1 MRHHLYVCLKL
12 REGSKSG
19 VQKVVKKWVFGHL
32 GVFGVSSFLGVPQ
45 KVAYFVMSLFDQ
57 LLDHFLSLLF
67 RHPPYDYLVLKKVA
81 KVGPEVGQKPVIWG
95 SQKPRFWPKMAIF
108 GPKPPGV
115 VRGWVPPKNPLFG
128 VFWKSAKKP
137 SFLALN
143 LGHLKK
149 AKKRGHFWVFSGG
162 SKMAILEKWQNL
174 MAPESTFFSIFCK
187 KNVCFFVIFW
197 HFLEVWEKATS
208 WDPLFSP
215 FFEPFFV
222 MFLSCLLLC

>member
-1 MRHHLYVCLKL
+1 
-12 REGSKSG
+12 
-19 VQKVVKKWVFGHL
+19 
-32 GVFGVSSFLGVPQ
+32 
-45 KVAYFVMSLFDQ
+45 MSLFDQ

-115 VRGWVPPKNPLFG
+115 VRGWVPSKNPFFG

-149 AKKRGHFWVFSGG
+149 AKKRGHFWVFWEGP
-162 SKMAILEKWQNL
+162 KMAFLEKLKFYYVVNDD
-174 MAPESTFFSIFCK
+174 FFGFLLFFFVFFWSFLSIFGRGVQK
-187 KNVCFFVIFW
+187 WPFW
-197 HFLEVWEKATS
+197 SLFGVTFL
-208 WDPLFSP
+208 DP
-215 FFEPFFV
+215 FFMRHPV
-222 MFLSCLLLC
+222 YCR